1 MDAVVTK
8 LEKEKVSLTD
18 QIDKMSDQLAEV
30 SNLKALEERELEN
43 KETLQVFLGLW
54 RHNHEIRRIFTDTKK
69 SFPSWE
75 VPRLKKLQKLK
86 L

>member
-43 KETLQVFLGLW
+43 KETLQVFSL
-54 RHNHEIRRIFTDTKK
+54 FMT
-69 SFPSWE
+69 SWW
-75 VPRLKKLQKLK
+75 QN
-86 L
+86 

>member
-30 SNLKALEERELEN
+30 TNLKALEERELEN
-43 KETLQVFLGLW
+43 KEALQVLLRDF
-54 RHNHEIRRIFTDTKK
+54 
-69 SFPSWE
+69 
-75 VPRLKKLQKLK
+75 
-86 L
+86 

>member
-8 LEKEKVSLTD
+8 LEKEKVSLSD

-43 KETLQVFLGLW
+43 KETLQVFRFMTSSL
-54 RHNHEIRRIFTDTKK
+54 
-69 SFPSWE
+69 PS
-75 VPRLKKLQKLK
+75 
-86 L
+86 

>member
-54 RHNHEIRRIFTDTKK
+54 RHDDKIRRIFTDTKK

>member
-43 KETLQVFLGLW
+43 KEALQVLSLDYVIMTHLGKYPPVQ
-54 RHNHEIRRIFTDTKK
+54 RRTYRAEKCH
-69 SFPSWE
+69 S
-75 VPRLKKLQKLK
+75 
-86 L
+86 

>member
-43 KETLQVFLGLW
+43 KETLQVFSRLMTSKW
-54 RHNHEIRRIFTDTKK
+54 RN
-69 SFPSWE
+69 
-75 VPRLKKLQKLK
+75 
-86 L
+86 